1 MTEDNTDNDFEF
13 ARKTYYDLLVK
24 GSEALEEMMEVA
36 RATEHP
42 RAFEVL
48 SGMMKNVSD
57 INGNLLDMHKK
68 KKDIDKA
75 DNLDTLPNQTT
86 HNNVFVGSN
95 SSLVAP
101 VKLDDNSIIGA
112 GSVITKGVKKNSLAI
127 TRTSQIEVE
136 NFKKKKFK

>member
-1 MTEDNTDNDFEF
+1 MNMTEDNTDNDFEF

-86 HNNVFVGSN
+86 HNNVFVGSTTD
-95 SSLVAP
+95 LQRMLMKDVTPDA
-101 VKLDDNSIIGA
+101 D
-112 GSVITKGVKKNSLAI
+112 
-127 TRTSQIEVE
+127 E
-136 NFKKKKFK
+136 